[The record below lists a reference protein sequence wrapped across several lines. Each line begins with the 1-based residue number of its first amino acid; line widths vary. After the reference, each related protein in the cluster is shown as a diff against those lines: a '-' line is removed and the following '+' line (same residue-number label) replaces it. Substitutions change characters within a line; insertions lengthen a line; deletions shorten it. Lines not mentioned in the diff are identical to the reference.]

1 MEISDIQR
9 NVEKLQKRLTMVA
22 WNKEGFKVGHCY
34 QAPLNQP
41 YSLLALSNNTCT
53 RQIMQRLRERFM
65 KIYKAKVFVHHYTE
79 FMDISGFDQALEN
92 CTSVVESYQ
101 EMEEKNLGARGMMR

>member
-1 MEISDIQR
+1 LIVRGPKVEISDITR
-9 NVEKLQKRLTMVA
+9 NVEKLQKRLTMVG

-79 FMDISGFDQALEN
+79 FMDISGFDMAVEN
-92 CTSVVESYQ
+92 CTSVIESY
-101 EMEEKNLGARGMMR
+101 